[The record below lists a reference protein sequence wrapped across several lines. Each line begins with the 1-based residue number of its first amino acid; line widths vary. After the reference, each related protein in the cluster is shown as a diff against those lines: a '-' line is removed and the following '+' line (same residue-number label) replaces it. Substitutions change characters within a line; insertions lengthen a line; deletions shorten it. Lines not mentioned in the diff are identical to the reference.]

1 MRSHRRPIVFTGLAV
16 CAIVLSTMVQAGS
29 KRLVKK
35 PVYDPGAARVELFEG
50 IEQEQLHA
58 TLVPKNS
65 LSGSVFIENR
75 SDKPLTVTLPRAVAA
90 VQVLKQGFGGGG
102 AGGRGGGGGQAG
114 GAQGGQGGQGQ
125 ALGGGFGAG
134 GGGGAGGLGGGVAG
148 GGGNGFGNGGGGG
161 FFTIPSQA
169 VVQVPLTS
177 VCLEHGKSDPLPKMT
192 YKLVPLENYTGNL
205 ALREFLMVLGSN
217 ELDSG
222 AAQAAAWCLAN
233 DMSWESLSAKTVG
246 RLGGVDDDPYFSAA
260 QIAAAQELVAA
271 ARAKAAALQRQPAG
285 SSSII
290 VDERH

>member
-1 MRSHRRPIVFTGLAV
+1 MPLRWRLIGLASLAV
-16 CAIVLSTMVQAGS
+16 STIVLSTIVQAGG

-102 AGGRGGGGGQAG
+102 AGGRGGGGQPG

-125 ALGGGFGAG
+125 ALGGGFGG
-134 GGGGAGGLGGGVAG
+134 GGGAAGGLGGGVAG
-148 GGGNGFGNGGGGG
+148 GGGNGFGNGGGGGG

-192 YKLVPLENYTGNL
+192 YKLVRLETYTGNL
-205 ALREFLMVLGSN
+205 ALREFLLLVGSN
-217 ELDSG
+217 DLDAG
-222 AAQAAAWCLAN
+222 AAQAAAWCLAS
-233 DMSWESLSAKTVG
+233 DMSWESLSAKTIG

-260 QIAAAQELVAA
+260 QIAAAQGLVAA
-271 ARAKAAALQRQPAG
+271 ARAKAAVLQRQAGG
-285 SSSII
+285 SSSK
-290 VDERH
+290 VLDERR